1 MDSSRFD
8 DVPFL
13 HQQEKKKTFS
23 RTPRNAAI
31 CCVIWLSCSTV
42 DQFFIETQNALVQNA
57 PFQFHFSFRS
67 DFIDKNMAKIST
79 MDATESN
86 CIDIGLAFTADEYK
100 IIITKRIWISFSD
113 LVTTFV
119 YIMQNDNSNHGIVI

>member
-79 MDATESN
+79 MDVLASHSQLMNTKSLLKNGYGFLLAIWSPRLFISCKMTIRITESLYN
-86 CIDIGLAFTADEYK
+86 LNVKT
-100 IIITKRIWISFSD
+100 
-113 LVTTFV
+113 
-119 YIMQNDNSNHGIVI
+119 